1 VGESATVRCGIDIG
15 GTKVLGIAVESNPL
29 DPAAETKSR
38 TIYDDDEL
46 IESIVGVIT
55 RLERETG
62 RSMVSIGIGIAGI
75 VDRRGTLR
83 YSPNIPGVVDL
94 PIHEIISERLGRPIR
109 IENDATTA
117 AWAEHLIGAGAGS
130 ENMLFVGLGTG
141 IGTGFVLDGNLH
153 RGWNGFSGESGHMT
167 IDKLGPL
174 HLTGA
179 RGPWELTASG
189 SGLARLAAKYAED
202 GKLDSV
208 LDLAGSVS
216 GIDAEH
222 IQQAVEA
229 GAADVLKLL
238 DTFAIDVGIGLANL
252 VHLLDPEVIVIGGGL
267 VDLGEPLLGAI
278 RRRTESMVLGGGHR
292 PPVHIRAAK
301 LGSRAGAIGAALL
314 APDPRPG

>member
-1 VGESATVRCGIDIG
+1 MRCGIDIG

-29 DPAAETKSR
+29 DPAAETKTR
-38 TIYDDDEL
+38 TVYDKDVL
-46 IESIVGVIT
+46 VESIIGVIT
-55 RLERETG
+55 GLEHQVG
-62 RSMVSIGIGIAGI
+62 KPMGSIGIGIAGI

-94 PIHEIISERLGRPIR
+94 PIHEIVSERLGRPIR

-141 IGTGFVLDGNLH
+141 IGTGFVLDGSLH

-167 IDKLGPL
+167 IDKHGPV

-189 SGLARLAAKYAED
+189 SGLARLASRFASE

-208 LDLAGSVS
+208 VELAGSVDE
-216 GIDAEH
+216 IDAEH

-229 GAADVLKLL
+229 GATDVLDLL
-238 DTFAIDVGIGLANL
+238 DEFAIDVGIGLANL
-252 VHLLDPEVIVIGGGL
+252 IHLLDPEVIVIGGGL
-267 VDLGEPLLGAI
+267 VDLGDPLLGAI
-278 RRRTESMVLGGGHR
+278 RRRTESFVLGGRHR
-292 PPVHIRAAK
+292 PAVDIRAAK

-314 APDPRPG
+314 APDPTPG